1 MNRSIDRLRPRPL
14 VVTAALALALATLF
28 VACGG
33 GGSETPEVSEPAP
46 AASTSVDPAAA
57 EAIYAEQDCA
67 MCHGEDRAGT
77 ELAPPLRELET
88 YWDVDKLVRYLE
100 DPLVFQEQE
109 PSFRENRE
117 QYDLEM
123 PAYGHVPAEQRRA
136 LATWL
141 LAD

>member
-14 VVTAALALALATLF
+14 VVTAALALALVTLF

-33 GGSETPEVSEPAP
+33 GGAEPPDVPEPGP
-46 AASTSVDPAAA
+46 AAATSVDTPAA
-57 EAIYAEQDCA
+57 ETIYAEQDCA

-77 ELAPPLRELET
+77 ELAPPLRELGT
-88 YWDVDKLVRYLE
+88 YWDADKLVRYLE
-100 DPLVFQEQE
+100 DPLAFQEEE
-109 PSFRENRE
+109 PSFREKRE
-117 QYDLEM
+117 QYELEM
-123 PAYGHVPAEQRRA
+123 PAYGHVPVEQRRA